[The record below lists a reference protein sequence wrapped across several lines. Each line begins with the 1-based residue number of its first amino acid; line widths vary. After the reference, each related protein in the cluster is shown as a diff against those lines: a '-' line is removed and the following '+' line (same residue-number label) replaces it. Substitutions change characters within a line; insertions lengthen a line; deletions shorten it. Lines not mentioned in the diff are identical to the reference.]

1 MSSARLLASPS
12 DWANFNDRF
21 ASAESVSDG
30 VLNTYSRSLRTYHS
44 PQHSI
49 WPVSRTSCKIR
60 HMNFRS
66 ALPQLLIVFAVVGS
80 SYAAELDQQALV
92 AWENYIASVKVH
104 MQERLT
110 GKSPFLWVDEDPMR
124 RHRLNSG
131 EIVVSPVGNS
141 HPLPVSHGLIHH
153 WIGAVF
159 IPGAT
164 IQDLSAVVG
173 DYGRYSEIY
182 RPTLIKAE
190 LLDSTGDEQKFSILW
205 VQRVLLVT
213 AAFYSEL
220 DSHDVALNSR
230 QGYMTF
236 STTRVQQ
243 IENYGEKDE
252 RRLAPGEGSGYLWRL
267 ISFARFEERDG
278 GLYLEL
284 EVIGLSK
291 DLPGPLRL
299 LLKPIIDHVPRQ
311 ALTVKLDQTRQA
323 IRSRAS
329 QRVSALLPTAR

>member
-1 MSSARLLASPS
+1 MR
-12 DWANFNDRF
+12 
-21 ASAESVSDG
+21 
-30 VLNTYSRSLRTYHS
+30 
-44 PQHSI
+44 
-49 WPVSRTSCKIR
+49 
-60 HMNFRS
+60 FRS
-66 ALPQLLIVFAVVGS
+66 ALLQLLIIFAAVGS
-80 SYAAELDQQALV
+80 SYAAELNQEALL
-92 AWENYIASVKVH
+92 AWENYVASVKVR
-104 MQERLT
+104 MQGRFK
-110 GKSPFLWVDEDPMR
+110 GQSPFLWLDEDPMR
-124 RHRLNSG
+124 RQRLNSG
-131 EIVVSPVGNS
+131 EIVISPVGNT
-141 HPLPVSHGLIHH
+141 HPLPVPHGLIHH

-173 DYGRYSEIY
+173 DYGRYGEIY

-213 AAFYSEL
+213 AAFYTEL
-220 DSHDVALNSR
+220 DSNYFALNSR
-230 QGYMTF
+230 RGYMTF

-243 IENYGEKDE
+243 IEDYREKDE
-252 RRLAPGEGSGYLWRL
+252 RRLAPDEGSGYLWRL
-267 ISFARFEERDG
+267 VSFARFEERDG

-291 DLPGPLRL
+291 DLPGSLRL
-299 LLKPIIDHVPRQ
+299 LLKPVIDRVPRQ

-329 QRVSALLPTAR
+329 QRVSALLPAAR